1 MRASNESRERHTH
14 RERGDERE
22 RRDREERSASH
33 GRIFIDHD

>member
-1 MRASNESRERHTH
+1 MRASDESRERHTH